1 MVGWHSDSTEVQP
14 AHEYNREG
22 QAIMYRSNF
31 TPGSTRWA
39 VRRSQWRSMGIREE
53 DMEKPKIGVI
63 NTSNKLSC
71 CYIHLDELSLIV
83 QQAIRAAGGLPF
95 EIRTVAP
102 SDFVTS
108 AGKKARYLMPT
119 RDLIVNE
126 IEVMMEG
133 AVLDGMICLSSCDKT
148 TPAHVMAAARLNL
161 PSILLTCGYQV
172 GGQCHNE
179 KFEDQFFD
187 IDDVY
192 ESVGAL
198 ATGSMS
204 LRDLT
209 DMTEVA
215 IRSPGVCAGLGTANS
230 MHIVAEAL
238 GMTLPGNSPV
248 WANGRRVR
256 EYAQRAGEQIVRL
269 TEEKLLPR
277 SILTGKAIENA
288 VMTVLAVGGSVNT
301 VRHLAAIATE
311 AELPIDV
318 TALYEKFGKDIK
330 LLTSVRP
337 NGKYRTEDL
346 EEAGG
351 TAAVMSQ
358 LRGFLHLDALTVSG
372 QSLGDNLRDAK
383 VKNGDVIHS
392 LDNPVSQRPGVAI
405 LRGNL
410 APDGAIVKLS
420 AVPKERKQFT
430 GPARIFD
437 GEDEAIE
444 ALGQGK
450 ILRGDVVVLRNMG
463 PLGGPGT
470 VFACSFAAA
479 INGAGIAADV
489 AVITDGELSGL
500 NRGIIVGQLMPE
512 AAAGGPLAVV
522 RENDIVHID
531 FVKRSLDMQVPDDEI
546 ARRLKEWQPREIELG
561 GGNNTY
567 LSQYAQLVQPIAL
580 GAVLGKRK
588 IHQKLRNNAEGGE
601 HDDPT

>member
-1 MVGWHSDSTEVQP
+1 
-14 AHEYNREG
+14 
-22 QAIMYRSNF
+22 
-31 TPGSTRWA
+31 
-39 VRRSQWRSMGIREE
+39 MGIREE
-53 DMEKPKIGVI
+53 DMEKPKIGII

-71 CYIHLDELSLIV
+71 CYIHLDELSGIV
-83 QQAIRAAGGLPF
+83 DKAIRAAGGLPF

-126 IEVMMEG
+126 VEVMIEG
-133 AVLDGMICLSSCDKT
+133 AELDGMICLSSCDKT
-148 TPAHVMAAARLNL
+148 TPAHVMAAVRLDI
-161 PSILLTCGYQV
+161 PTILLTCGYQI
-172 GGQCHNE
+172 GGLCHNE

-192 ESVGAL
+192 ESIGAL
-198 ATGSMS
+198 ATNSIS

-215 IRSPGVCAGLGTANS
+215 IQSPGVCAGLGTANS

-238 GMTLPGNSPV
+238 GMSLPGNSPI

-256 EYAQRAGEQIVRL
+256 EYAQKAGEQIVRL
-269 TEEKLLPR
+269 TEKNVRPR
-277 SILTGKAIENA
+277 SIVTAEAIENA
-288 VMTVLAVGGSVNT
+288 IMTVLAVGGSVNT
-301 VRHLAAIATE
+301 VRHIAAIATE

-318 TALYEKFGKDIK
+318 VALYEKFGKHIK

-337 NGKYRTEDL
+337 NGKFRTEDL
-346 EEAGG
+346 EAAGG
-351 TAAVMSQ
+351 TTALMGQ
-358 LRGFLHLDALTVSG
+358 LRDFLHLGALTVTNR
-372 QSLGDNLRDAK
+372 SLGDNIRGAQI
-383 VKNGDVIHS
+383 KNGEVIHS

-410 APDGAIVKLS
+410 APGGAIVKLS
-420 AVPKERKQFT
+420 AVPNEHKQFS
-430 GPARIFD
+430 GPAKIFD
-437 GEDEAIE
+437 GEDEAIA

-450 ILRGDVVVLRNMG
+450 IQRGDVVVLRNMG

-470 VFACSFAAA
+470 VFACSFVAA

-500 NRGIIVGQLMPE
+500 NRGIVVGQLMPE
-512 AAAGGPLAVV
+512 AAAGGPLAIV

-531 FVKRSLDMQVPDDEI
+531 FVNLKLDMQVAEDEI
-546 ARRLKEWQPREIELG
+546 ARRLKEWKPREIELG
-561 GGNNTY
+561 GGNSTY
-567 LSQYAQLVQPIAL
+567 LSQYAQLVQPIAQ

-588 IHQKLRNNAEGGE
+588 IHQGKS
-601 HDDPT
+601 

>member
-1 MVGWHSDSTEVQP
+1 
-14 AHEYNREG
+14 
-22 QAIMYRSNF
+22 
-31 TPGSTRWA
+31 
-39 VRRSQWRSMGIREE
+39 MGIREE

-71 CYIHLDELSLIV
+71 CFVHLDGLTQIV
-83 QQAIRAAGGLPF
+83 QEAVRAAGGLPF
-95 EIRTVAP
+95 EIRTVAS

-126 IEVMMEG
+126 IEAMMEG

-148 TPAHVMAAARLNL
+148 TPAHIMAAARLNV
-161 PSILLTCGYQV
+161 PTILLTCGYQI
-172 GGQCHNE
+172 GGKCHNT

-192 ESVGAL
+192 ESIGAL
-198 ATGSMS
+198 ATGGMT
-204 LRDLT
+204 LDDVT
-209 DMTEVA
+209 DITEVA
-215 IRSPGVCAGLGTANS
+215 IQSPGVCAGLGTANS
-230 MHIVAEAL
+230 MHIVAEAI
-238 GMTLPGNSPV
+238 GMTLPGNSPI

-256 EYAQRAGEQIVRL
+256 EYAQKAGEQIVRL
-269 TEEKLLPR
+269 TEKNILPR
-277 SILTGKAIENA
+277 DILTPKAIENA
-288 VMTVLAVGGSVNT
+288 IMTVLAVGGSVNT
-301 VRHLAAIATE
+301 VRHISAIATE
-311 AELPIDV
+311 AELDV
-318 TALYEKFGKDIK
+318 DVVALYEKFGKDIK

-337 NGKYRTEDL
+337 NGKFRTEDL
-346 EEAGG
+346 EAAGG
-351 TAAVMSQ
+351 TAALMNQ
-358 LRGFLHLDALTVSG
+358 LRDYLHLDALTVSG
-372 QSLGDNLRDAK
+372 NSLGENIRDAK
-383 VKNGDVIHS
+383 VRDANVIRPI
-392 LDNPVSQRPGVAI
+392 DNPVSDRPGVAV

-420 AVPKERKQFT
+420 AVPGDRREFV

-450 ILRGDVVVLRNMG
+450 IKPGDVVVLRNMG

-479 INGAGIAADV
+479 INGAGIASEV

-512 AAAGGPLAVV
+512 SAAGGPLAVV
-522 RENDIVHID
+522 EENDIVSID
-531 FVKRSLDMQVPDDEI
+531 FVNLKINMNVPEDEI
-546 ARRLKEWQPREIELG
+546 ARRLKAWTPREIELG

-567 LSQYAQLVQPIAL
+567 LSQYAELVQPIAQ

-588 IHQKLRNNAEGGE
+588 IHQIKNK
-601 HDDPT
+601 

>member
-1 MVGWHSDSTEVQP
+1 
-14 AHEYNREG
+14 
-22 QAIMYRSNF
+22 MYRSNF

-83 QQAIRAAGGLPF
+83 QEGVRAAGGLPF

-126 IEVMMEG
+126 IECMMEG

-148 TPAHVMAAARLNL
+148 TPAHLMAAARLDL
-161 PSILLTCGYQV
+161 PTILLTCGYQV
-172 GGQCHNE
+172 GGECHNE

-192 ESVGAL
+192 ESIGAL
-198 ATGSMS
+198 ATGSMN
-204 LRDLT
+204 LQDLT

-215 IRSPGVCAGLGTANS
+215 IQSPGVCAGLGTANS
-230 MHIVAEAL
+230 MHIVAEAM
-238 GMTLPGNSPV
+238 GMTLPGNSPI

-256 EYAQRAGEQIVRL
+256 EYAQKAGKQVVRL
-269 TEEKLLPR
+269 TEKNILPR
-277 SILTGKAIENA
+277 SIITKEAIENA
-288 VMTVLAVGGSVNT
+288 VMTVLAIGGSVNT
-301 VRHLAAIATE
+301 VRHIAAIATE
-311 AELPIDV
+311 AELPLDV
-318 TALYEKFGKDIK
+318 VGLYEQFGKNIK
-330 LLTSVRP
+330 LLTAVRP
-337 NGKYRTEDL
+337 NGPFRTEDL
-346 EEAGG
+346 EAAGG
-351 TAAVMSQ
+351 TTALMGQ
-358 LRGFLHLDALTVSG
+358 LTGFLNLDALTVTG
-372 QSLGDNLRDAK
+372 TNVGANITGAT
-383 VKNGDVIHS
+383 VKNSEVIHS
-392 LDNPVSQRPGVAI
+392 MDNPVSQRPGVGI

-420 AVPKERKQFT
+420 AVPGELASFT
-430 GPARIFD
+430 GPANIYD

-450 ILRGDVVVLRNMG
+450 IKKGDVVVLRNMG
-463 PLGGPGT
+463 PVGGPGT
-470 VFACSFAAA
+470 VFACSFVAA
-479 INGAGIAADV
+479 INGAGIASNV
-489 AVITDGELSGL
+489 AVVTDGELSGL

-512 AAAGGPLAVV
+512 AAVGGPLGII
-522 RENDIVHID
+522 RQGEIIHID
-531 FVKRSLDMQVPDDEI
+531 FVNLKLTVDVDEAEMQKRLASWKP
-546 ARRLKEWQPREIELG
+546 KELPLG
-561 GGNNTY
+561 GGSGTY
-567 LSQYAQLVQPIAL
+567 LLQYAQLVQPIAQ

-588 IHQKLRNNAEGGE
+588 VHEGK
-601 HDDPT
+601 